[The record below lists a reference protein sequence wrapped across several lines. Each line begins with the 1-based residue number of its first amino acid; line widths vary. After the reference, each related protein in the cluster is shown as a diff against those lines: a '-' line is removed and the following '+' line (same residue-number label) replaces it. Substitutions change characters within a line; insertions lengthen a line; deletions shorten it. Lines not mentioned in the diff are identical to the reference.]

1 MSDAIARLN
10 QRSQEEFVNVLGT
23 LFEHTPEI
31 AQKAWNYRPFVDA
44 IQLHQKMVD
53 VVAMMSKDEQL
64 ALIRA
69 HPNLGSKAK
78 MAADSVKEQA
88 EVGLDKLS
96 AQEYD
101 YFQLL
106 NQSYEDKFGFPFVI
120 AVKSHTKADV
130 LDAFE
135 RRLQNTTEIEIT
147 QAIAEINQIA
157 WFRLLSWLERREVLA
172 EQNILKHHRC

>member
-10 QRSQEEFVNVLGT
+10 QKSQEEFVNVLGT

-106 NQSYEDKFGFPFVI
+106 NQAYKDKFDFPFII
-120 AVKSHTKADV
+120 AVKNHTKDSV
-130 LDAFE
+130 LDEFE
-135 RRLQNTTEIEIT
+135 CRLKNTVEAEIAN
-147 QAIAEINQIA
+147 AIAQINQIA
-157 WFRLLSWLERREVLA
+157 WFRTLNLVE
-172 EQNILKHHRC
+172 